1 MAARRISLFFM
12 GFKIIEFN
20 FVWAVLQGS
29 PETIPYVRFHPIANS
44 PGRILPLSL
53 TTLPLNLYFRLQQD
67 RLLSDLTRSQQFMGS
82 GVSSP
87 GSFMPD
93 PRIFQ
98 YRPPGPP
105 K

>member
-1 MAARRISLFFM
+1 MAAQTPLISTFFM

-29 PETIPYVRFHPIANS
+29 PDDSNV
-44 PGRILPLSL
+44 RILLRIHPDEFYFTL
-53 TTLPLNLYFRLQQD
+53 TTLTLIFRLQQD

>member
-1 MAARRISLFFM
+1 M
-12 GFKIIEFN
+12 GFKLEFSSGL
-20 FVWAVLQGS
+20 FFRAPQTFCPASKDGRYACRV
-29 PETIPYVRFHPIANS
+29 HPNH
-44 PGRILPLSL
+44 
-53 TTLPLNLYFRLQQD
+53 TTLKIHFRLQQD

>member
-1 MAARRISLFFM
+1 MAARRISIFFM

-29 PETIPYVRFHPIANS
+29 PETILNVRFHPIANS
-44 PGRILPLSL
+44 PGRILPL
-53 TTLPLNLYFRLQQD
+53 TTLPLNFYFRLQQD